1 MGASSFHHFSPP
13 CSREKFLNFLAAA
26 ILFISPSSR
35 HHLQLFLLSLSGRL
49 SDAIYECFFY
59 HSQIVYPTPSTSVS
73 FITLR
78 SSIRCHLRVFL
89 LSISG
94 RLSDAIYKCFFYHS
108 QVVYPTPSTSVYL
121 LSPYGF
127 GAEPALTPGINP
139 TKLYPTARYQIQV
152 IPYPP

>member
-49 SDAIYECFFY
+49 SDAIYECF
-59 HSQIVYPTPSTSVS
+59 
-73 FITLR
+73 
-78 SSIRCHLRVFL
+78 L
-89 LSISG
+89 LSLSD

-108 QVVYPTPSTSVYL
+108 QVVYTMPSTSVSFINLRSSIRRHLQVFL
-121 LSPYGF
+121 LSLSGRLSDAIYECLSFVTLRLWG
-127 GAEPALTPGINP
+127 
-139 TKLYPTARYQIQV
+139 
-152 IPYPP
+152 